1 MINPIQFVTEYF
13 DNRRNNA
20 QAELLIE
27 AAIDSVLETS
37 TLMAWCGIVDQ
48 LYIDL
53 LHIHYDRACTD
64 RLRVV
69 SILVYLGNQVNKSE
83 QQLLAAGEYN
93 AIKHNIVVDL
103 TNILENRYK

>member
-1 MINPIQFVTEYF
+1 MINPIEFIQNYF

-53 LHIHYDRACTD
+53 LHIRYKRSCTD
-64 RLRVV
+64 RLRVA
-69 SILVYLGNQVNKSE
+69 SILVYLGHQINKSE
-83 QQLLAAGEYN
+83 QHLLQPGEYN
-93 AIKHNIVVDL
+93 CIRHNIVVDL